1 MSVGFLL
8 LFCRNLSSPSPSFS
22 FSHSKKERQQTHR
35 AKGGVERNR
44 RGRGRGMAPR
54 GSGGGRGRRRGRRR
68 QPPLRVELRKVLLVQ
83 VSPGDGLARRSA
95 DHQQEAPATAV
106 SYCVVSGGRNELFF
120 RSLDLSRSLA
130 RSDPRAPDRTD
141 KKSGNFKSTLS
152 PFRDEEP
159 APSSCPHL
167 QVPQRGPEH
176 PIDYRPRPQ
185 RLAHRRVR
193 QPHPGHRLW
202 RQRATEVGDAPV
214 LFFAESRDELGP
226 GVKLAQEAGDGGAR
240 GLVAG
245 EELNDFCFFQEGGKK
260 GEFFFLLR
268 EFSGKGKHTSP
279 G

>member
-1 MSVGFLL
+1 MSFFSV
-8 LFCRNLSSPSPSFS
+8 PS
-22 FSHSKKERQQTHR
+22 T
-35 AKGGVERNR
+35 
-44 RGRGRGMAPR
+44 
-54 GSGGGRGRRRGRRR
+54 
-68 QPPLRVELRKVLLVQ
+68 
-83 VSPGDGLARRSA
+83 
-95 DHQQEAPATAV
+95 
-106 SYCVVSGGRNELFF
+106 
-120 RSLDLSRSLA
+120 SLA
-130 RSDPRAPDRTD
+130 RSRARTLEPQTETD

-176 PIDYRPRPQ
+176 PVDYRPRPQ

-202 RQRATEVGDAPV
+202 RQRATEVGDAPG

-245 EELNDFCFFQEGGKK
+245 EELNGTRCVRRGRGK
-260 GEFFFLLR
+260 R
-268 EFSGKGKHTSP
+268 
-279 G
+279 